1 MKITKER
8 GLKVSIVLAAVLW
21 LSLIAA
27 SWADA
32 AENSQENQGEYNFNW
47 LDPEKKIYV
56 LQNRRYLKAGRP
68 MVTLMG
74 GTGFSSPYRTTFN
87 ADARGAFYLSE
98 AWGIEGFFTYTGNSP
113 NANFTALEG
122 TGSNVLPVVREFHT
136 QYGGL
141 VHWVPWY
148 AKINVFN
155 QILYF
160 DWYFAAGAGGVNYG
174 MFNSSSDGVTVN
186 RAEVIRSDFALFFGT
201 GHLYHLNERFL
212 VRLDFTGAVYN
223 APVFGSGGASAWYSN
238 LNFGIGGGIRL

>member
-8 GLKVSIVLAAVLW
+8 GFKVGIVLIAVLW

-32 AENSQENQGEYNFNW
+32 AENSQESQDEYNFNW

-68 MVTLMG
+68 MVSLMG
-74 GTGFSSPYRTTFN
+74 GTGFSNPYRTTIN
-87 ADARGAFYLSE
+87 ADARAAFYLTES
-98 AWGIEGFFTYTGNSP
+98 WGIEGFFTYTRNSA
-113 NANFTALEG
+113 NANFNALSG
-122 TGSNVLPVVREFHT
+122 TGSNVLPVIREINS
-136 QYGGL
+136 QYGAM
-141 VHWVPWY
+141 VQWVPWY

-160 DWYFAAGAGGVNYG
+160 DWYFAAGAGGINYG
-174 MFNSSSDGVTVN
+174 MFNSSADGVTVN
-186 RAEVIRSDFALFFGT
+186 RSEVTRSDFAVYLGT
-201 GHLYHLNERFL
+201 GHIYHLNERFI
-212 VRLDFTGAVYN
+212 VRLDFTSAFYS
-223 APVFGSGGASAWYSN
+223 APVFGTGGASSITSN

>member
-8 GLKVSIVLAAVLW
+8 GLKVGMVLMSILW

-32 AENSQENQGEYNFNW
+32 AETSTEGQGEYNFNW

-56 LQNRRYLKAGRP
+56 LQNRRYLKEGRP

-74 GTGFSSPYRTTFN
+74 GTGFSNPYRTTFN
-87 ADARGAFYLSE
+87 ADARAAFYISE
-98 AWGIEGFFTYTGNSP
+98 AWGIEAFYTYTGNSA
-113 NANFTALEG
+113 NANFTALQG
-122 TGSNVLPVVREFHT
+122 TGSNILPVIREIHS
-136 QYGGL
+136 QYGGM

-160 DWYFAAGAGGVNYG
+160 DWYFAGGAGGINYG
-174 MFNSSSDGVTVN
+174 MFNSSSTGTGGNPNEVTK
-186 RAEVIRSDFALFFGT
+186 SDFALFFGT

-212 VRLDFTGAVYN
+212 VRLDFTSAFYN
-223 APVFGSGGASAWYSN
+223 APVFGTGGASNWYTN
-238 LNFGIGGGIRL
+238 LNFGIGGGFRL